1 MSGNHQC
8 FSSDLYKK
16 CYFVKIS
23 QSKNRH
29 IYSIVGKKTGR
40 HIGKEC
46 QCFHRKIN
54 EIASSV
60 FSWFCNQNDLMSQNS
75 FLISNY
81 QNKFLVI
88 IFIISLSLTIHM
100 STSIFSCEEI
110 STTYFC
116 SDTFEVFSRL
126 FNTDKRRFNFQ
137 YKFRAKSVLIEYEI
151 FSSCNSCLA
160 FVENLPQG
168 VDFLKKFQC
177 FIRYFIERDETEL
190 IKFE

>member
-1 MSGNHQC
+1 MWGNHQC

-110 STTYFC
+110 SSTYFC
-116 SDTFEVFSRL
+116 SHTFQVFSRL

-137 YKFRAKSVLIEYEI
+137 YKFMQNPFLLKMKFFHPAILVLHLLKTFLRMLI
-151 FSSCNSCLA
+151 F
-160 FVENLPQG
+160 
-168 VDFLKKFQC
+168 
-177 FIRYFIERDETEL
+177 
-190 IKFE
+190 